1 MLKME
6 RGQSMG
12 GGEKSWVSMWCDGGA
27 WKAEHFVM
35 WTNSLK
41 SWHKWNWSNFSKE
54 IFDFRKMAS
63 CAWNLLYPKTQFEAS
78 KNRTFLHHSDQIL
91 WQAKKKP
98 DSPTHFLPEEIESGN
113 LASKE
118 GTSAFSAQLHH
129 LWTRARGGRDLR
141 GGGIP
146 FFLWDWKI
154 RQVAQNSRSVCKCW
168 GLLRWVRLARRW
180 AKTGRERS
188 RWMKG
193 GTYKFG

>member
-1 MLKME
+1 MRGWGFHKEEAKQFSYILEPKIKTKTQNLRPVCLCWKME

-113 LASKE
+113 LARKE
-118 GTSAFSAQLHH
+118 GTSAISA
-129 LWTRARGGRDLR
+129 
-141 GGGIP
+141 
-146 FFLWDWKI
+146 
-154 RQVAQNSRSVCKCW
+154 
-168 GLLRWVRLARRW
+168 
-180 AKTGRERS
+180 
-188 RWMKG
+188 
-193 GTYKFG
+193 